1 MDPLASHLCFVGG
14 GGVIHQSQG
23 TYGQPEQLSEAPCR
37 TPDGKKQLQGDMNAG
52 QVFSGILTCIGGTSK
67 QKALIY
73 TTAKEQSNLSNR
85 KCRAGETAQQ
95 PAHTMVVNNPAV
107 TSFRGSNVLM

>member
-1 MDPLASHLCFVGG
+1 MSNPRRQETTPRRH
-14 GGVIHQSQG
+14 
-23 TYGQPEQLSEAPCR
+23 ECR
-37 TPDGKKQLQGDMNAG
+37 PGLLRNTDLHR
-52 QVFSGILTCIGGTSK
+52 GTSN
-67 QKALIY
+67 QKALIH

-85 KCRAGETAQQ
+85 KCRAGEMAQQ